1 MSIKSKLKS
10 FFEVGS
16 RRRRG
21 TRRKARGRQS
31 TRRRRGENGRFLKR

>member
-21 TRRKARGRQS
+21 IRKGKGRQS
-31 TRRRRGENGRFLKR
+31 NRRRRGENGRFLKH